1 MPNSRLMSIIRKEF
15 IQITRDKRTLVIIL
29 IIPIM
34 QLFLLGYSATSD
46 VRNVP
51 LAVFDQCRCAES
63 RSLLDAYRAAD
74 YFKLAY
80 DVGSENDIRTLIE
93 QGKARAG
100 VIIPPDYDVRL
111 AEGDAQVAFILD
123 GSDAVAGSTAL
134 AAATLI
140 GQQHATSLMMEKL
153 ERSGMDIKNFQP
165 PLEVRTRVWYNPDLV
180 SSYFMIPGV
189 IGMILFAITA
199 ILTATAVVRER
210 ERGTIEQL
218 IVTPIRPWELV
229 VGKVV
234 PYIILSLIDTIEVL
248 VIGHWWFG
256 VPVRG
261 DLSLILACSGLLLLS
276 GLGIGLFASTI
287 ANTQQEAMLTVWM
300 TLLPSIFLSGFFFP
314 LEAMPKFLQWVS
326 YIVPLRYY
334 LVIIRAL
341 LIKGVGAGA
350 IWSEIVALAA
360 FGVVIMTAASVRFR
374 KRLD

>member
-1 MPNSRLMSIIRKEF
+1 MNYRLLSIIRKEF

-34 QLFLLGYSATSD
+34 QLFLLGYSATND

-51 LAVFDQCRCAES
+51 LAVFDQCRCPES
-63 RSLLDAYRAAD
+63 RSLLNAYRAAN
-74 YFKLAY
+74 YFRPGY
-80 DVGSENDIRTLIE
+80 MVGSEDEIRVLIE
-93 QGKARAG
+93 QGDIRAG
-100 VIIPPDYDVRL
+100 LIIPPDYNTAL
-111 AEGDAQVAFILD
+111 AKGKGEVAFILD
-123 GSDAVAGSTAL
+123 GSDATAGSTAL
-134 AAATLI
+134 SAATFI
-140 GQQHATSLMMEKL
+140 GQSHATGLMLEKL
-153 ERSGMDIKNFQP
+153 ERSGLNPGNLRP

-189 IGMILFAITA
+189 IGMILYAITS
-199 ILTATAVVRER
+199 ILTATSVVRER

-229 VGKVV
+229 VGKVL
-234 PYIILSLIDTIEVL
+234 PYVILAFIDTLEVL
-248 VIGHWWFG
+248 ALGHWWFG

-261 DLSLILACSGLLLLS
+261 NLSLILGCSGLLVLS

-300 TLLPSIFLSGFFFP
+300 TLLPGIFLSGFFFP
-314 LEAMPKFLQWVS
+314 IDAMPKVLQWVS
-326 YIVPLRYY
+326 YIIPLRYY

-341 LIKGVGAGA
+341 LIKGVGAA
-350 IWSEIVALAA
+350 PIWSEILALAL
-360 FGVVIMTAASVRFR
+360 FGVGIMGAASLRFR

>member
-1 MPNSRLMSIIRKEF
+1 MNSRLASILRKEF

-46 VRNVP
+46 VRNIH

-63 RSLLDAYRAAD
+63 RSLLEAYRAAD
-74 YFKLAY
+74 YFQLAY
-80 DVGSENDIRTLIE
+80 TVGSESDIRLLIE

-100 VIIPPDYDVRL
+100 LIIPPDYNTAL
-111 AEGDAQVAFILD
+111 ARGNAEVAFVLD
-123 GSDAVAGSTAL
+123 GSDATAGSTAL

-140 GQQHATSLMMEKL
+140 GQSQATQLMIQRL
-153 ERSGMDIKNFQP
+153 ERSGMDASNFQP
-165 PLEVRTRVWYNPDLV
+165 PLQVRTNVWYNPDLV

-189 IGMILFAITA
+189 IGMILYAITS

-229 VGKVV
+229 VGKIL
-234 PYIILSLIDTIEVL
+234 PYVILAFIDTLEVL
-248 VIGHWWFG
+248 AIGHWWFG
-256 VPVRG
+256 MPVRG
-261 DLSLILACSGLLLLS
+261 DLGLILACSGLLVLS

-314 LEAMPKFLQWVS
+314 LEAMPQFLQWVS
-326 YIVPLRYY
+326 YVIPLRYY
-334 LVIIRAL
+334 LIIIRAL
-341 LIKGVGAGA
+341 LIKGVGAGP
-350 IWSEIVALAA
+350 IWSEILALTL
-360 FGVVIMTAASVRFR
+360 FGIAIMGAASVRFR

>member
-1 MPNSRLMSIIRKEF
+1 MNSRLVSILRKEF

-63 RSLLDAYRAAD
+63 RLLLDAYRTAD
-74 YFKLAY
+74 YFRLGFM
-80 DVGSENDIRTLIE
+80 VGSESEIRLLIE
-93 QGKARAG
+93 QGDARAG
-100 VIIPPDYDVRL
+100 LIIPPDYDTSL
-111 AEGDAQVAFILD
+111 AKGKAEVAFVLD
-123 GSDAVAGSTAL
+123 GSDATAGSTAL

-140 GQQHATSLMMEKL
+140 GQSQATQLMIQRL
-153 ERSGMDIKNFQP
+153 ERSGLNASYFKP
-165 PLEVRTRVWYNPDLV
+165 PLQVLTRVWYNPDLV
-180 SSYFMIPGV
+180 SSHFMIPGV
-189 IGMILFAITA
+189 IGMILYAITSL
-199 ILTATAVVRER
+199 LTATAVVRER

-229 VGKVV
+229 VGKIL
-234 PYIILSLIDTIEVL
+234 PYAILALIDTFEVL
-248 VIGHWWFG
+248 AIGHWWFG
-256 VPVRG
+256 MPIRG
-261 DLSLILACSGLLLLS
+261 DISLILACSSLLVLS

-314 LEAMPKFLQWVS
+314 LEAMPKFLQWIS
-326 YIVPLRYY
+326 YIIPLRYY
-334 LVIIRAL
+334 LIIIRAL
-341 LIKGVGAGA
+341 LIKGVGAGP
-350 IWSEIVALAA
+350 IWSEILALAV
-360 FGVVIMTAASVRFR
+360 FGIAIMGAASVRFR